1 MAEMDIGFGP
11 GKFNPDLNTQMGG
24 IDPLLQKASRIK
36 SPEEGIGVAVE
47 LAGEERRLG
56 QQETQARIKKEKAMP
71 EIEAAFKAEEGKYIK
86 EARTREQ
93 DVMAEAE
100 QAMSQFTVSK
110 ETLGGMATLAS
121 IIGVLGSLAGNTGG
135 RQAGLGAIKS
145 MTGMMA
151 GYQKGRADEFRRD
164 QIEFD
169 KQYKIM
175 TGKLDR
181 ASKEFDRAISMMP
194 YNMAEA
200 QKIKNTAL
208 AELNSDIITAV
219 DAKQGIV
226 RANTILKQA
235 VDVANKERDRANQLN
250 IATLKAT
257 GKPLKGKEL
266 ADVVGL
272 DSLSVGLRKL
282 EQNFKPEYAGLGIFG
297 VGAEL
302 QYEAMRR
309 LGTEEGKKAIQWW
322 SEYNRLQAPNRH
334 ALFGATLTGNELKNY
349 QEFTAKKSD
358 DPGVVLNQ
366 VKDQLAYTD
375 ALSRQRR
382 RTYEAAGY
390 TVPKPEEAPD
400 FSNTYGEQAA
410 PSAPSSTMPEA
421 GGTTPTTPTAPAAP
435 SAPAQ
440 KPMPTGTRLKAYA
453 DANFGGDQQAAKD
466 YLTSQGYK

>member
-56 QQETQARIKKEKAMP
+56 ERETAARIKKEKAMP
-71 EIEAAFKAEEGKYIK
+71 EIESAYRAEEAKYIK

-93 DVMAEAE
+93 DMMAEAE
-100 QAMSQFTVSK
+100 QAMSKFTVSQDSIA
-110 ETLGGMATLAS
+110 GMATLAS

-257 GKPLKGKEL
+257 GKPLKGKDL
-266 ADVVGL
+266 NDVVGL
-272 DSLSVGLRKL
+272 DSMAAGLRKL
-282 EQNFKPEYAGLGIFG
+282 QQDFKPEYAGLGIFG
-297 VGAEL
+297 FGADL

-309 LGTEEGKKAIQWW
+309 LGTEEGQKAIRWW

-358 DPGVVLNQ
+358 DPKVVLNQ
-366 VKDQLAYTD
+366 VIDQLNYTEG
-375 ALSRQRR
+375 LSRQRKR
-382 RTYEAAGY
+382 SYESAGY
-390 TVPKPEEAPD
+390 TVPTMDQAPS
-400 FSNTYGEQAA
+400 FSNTYGEPT
-410 PSAPSSTMPEA
+410 PSTTPGSTMPEA
-421 GGTTPTTPTAPAAP
+421 GGATPAAP
-435 SAPAQ
+435 KPQ
-440 KPMPTGTRLKAYA
+440 KYTVGQEIPGRGGKRYRVTRL
-453 DANFGGDQQAAKD
+453 DPNNPDD
-466 YLTSQGYK
+466 PDVEEIR

>member
-24 IDPLLQKASRIK
+24 VDPLLQKASRIK

-56 QQETQARIKKEKAMP
+56 ERETQARIKKEKALP
-71 EIEAAFKAEEGKYIK
+71 EIEAAFKSEEGRLVK

-93 DVMAEAE
+93 DMMAEAE
-100 QAMSQFTVSK
+100 QAMSNFTVSK

-121 IIGVLGSLAGNTGG
+121 VIGVLGSLAGNTGG
-135 RQAGLGAIKS
+135 KQAGLGAIKS

-181 ASKEFDRAISMMP
+181 ASKEFDRAIAMMP

-200 QKIKNTAL
+200 QKVKNIAL

-219 DAKQGIV
+219 DAKQGIT
-226 RANTILKQA
+226 RANAILKQA
-235 VDVANKERDRANQLN
+235 VDVASKNADRANQLN

-257 GKPLKGKEL
+257 GKTLKGKDL
-266 ADVVGL
+266 NDVVGL
-272 DSLSVGLRKL
+272 DSMATGLRKL
-282 EQNFKPEYAGLGIFG
+282 QQDFKPEYAGLGVLGF
-297 VGAEL
+297 GAEL

-309 LGTEEGKKAIQWW
+309 LGFGRRTKAIRWW

-358 DPGVVLNQ
+358 DPQVVLNQ
-366 VKDQLAYTD
+366 VIDQLNYTEG
-375 ALSRQRR
+375 LSRQRKR
-382 RTYEAAGY
+382 SYESAGY
-390 TVPKPEEAPD
+390 TVPTCGSSSKTLPILMANLLQLLLLVAQCLKLVELL
-400 FSNTYGEQAA
+400 QAQQNQNIRLDRRFLVVMA
-410 PSAPSSTMPEA
+410 NA
-421 GGTTPTTPTAPAAP
+421 
-435 SAPAQ
+435 
-440 KPMPTGTRLKAYA
+440 TG
-453 DANFGGDQQAAKD
+453 
-466 YLTSQGYK
+466 

>member
-24 IDPLLQKASRIK
+24 VDPLLQKASRIK

-47 LAGEERRLG
+47 LAGEERRL
-56 QQETQARIKKEKAMP
+56 QERETAAKIKKEKAMP
-71 EIEAAFKAEEGKYIK
+71 EIEAAFRAEEGRLVK

-100 QAMSQFTVSK
+100 QAMSKFTVSK

-121 IIGVLGSLAGNTGG
+121 VIGVLGSLAGNTGG

-145 MTGMMA
+145 MTGMMS

-181 ASKEFDRAISMMP
+181 ASKEFDRAIAMMP

-200 QKIKNTAL
+200 QKIKSTAIASL
-208 AELNSDIITAV
+208 GSDIISAV
-219 DAKQGIV
+219 DAKQGIT

-235 VDVANKERDRANQLN
+235 VDIASKNADRANQLN

-257 GKPLKGKEL
+257 GKPLKGKDL
-266 ADVVGL
+266 TDVIGL
-272 DSLSVGLRKL
+272 DSLSVGLKKL
-282 EQNFKPEYAGLGIFG
+282 EQTFKPEYAALGILGFG
-297 VGAEL
+297 ADIEFEAKRRFGGEEAE
-302 QYEAMRR
+302 
-309 LGTEEGKKAIQWW
+309 KAIRWW

-358 DPGVVLNQ
+358 NPNVVLNQ
-366 VKDQLAYTD
+366 VKDQLNYTD
-375 ALSRQRR
+375 ALSRQRKR
-382 RTYEAAGY
+382 AYESAGY
-390 TVPKPEEAPD
+390 TVPKMDEAPD
-400 FSNTYGEQAA
+400 FGTTYGQ
-410 PSAPSSTMPEA
+410 PTQPTTTGSTMPSA
-421 GGTTPTTPTAPAAP
+421 GGAAPAAP
-435 SAPAQ
+435 KPQ
-440 KPMPTGTRLKAYA
+440 KYAVDQIITIGNKKYKVKRL
-453 DANFGGDQQAAKD
+453 DPNNPDDPDVEEVQ
-466 YLTSQGYK
+466 

>member
-24 IDPLLQKASRIK
+24 VDPLLQKASRIK

-47 LAGEERRLG
+47 LAGEERRL
-56 QQETQARIKKEKAMP
+56 QERETAAKIKKEKAMP
-71 EIEAAFKAEEGKYIK
+71 EIEAAFRAEEGRLVK

-100 QAMSQFTVSK
+100 QAMSKFTVSK

-121 IIGVLGSLAGNTGG
+121 VIGVLGSLAGNTGG

-145 MTGMMA
+145 MTGMMS

-181 ASKEFDRAISMMP
+181 ASKEFDRAIAMMP

-200 QKIKNTAL
+200 QKIKSTAIASL
-208 AELNSDIITAV
+208 GSDIISAV
-219 DAKQGIV
+219 DAKQGIT

-235 VDVANKERDRANQLN
+235 VDIASKNADRANQLN

-257 GKPLKGKEL
+257 GKPLKGKDL
-266 ADVVGL
+266 TDVIGL
-272 DSLSVGLRKL
+272 DSLSIGLRKL
-282 EQNFKPEYAGLGIFG
+282 EQNFKPEYAALGILGFG
-297 VGAEL
+297 ADIEFEAKRRFGGEEAE
-302 QYEAMRR
+302 
-309 LGTEEGKKAIQWW
+309 KAIRWW

-358 DPGVVLNQ
+358 NPNVVLNQ
-366 VKDQLAYTD
+366 VKDQLSYTD
-375 ALSRQRR
+375 ALSRQRKR
-382 RTYEAAGY
+382 SYESAGY
-390 TVPKPEEAPD
+390 TVPKTEEAPD
-400 FSNTYGEQAA
+400 FGVTYGEQTQPTTTGSTMPSAGGAA
-410 PSAPSSTMPEA
+410 PSTTKPKYTVGQEIPGR
-421 GGTTPTTPTAPAAP
+421 GG
-435 SAPAQ
+435 
-440 KPMPTGTRLKAYA
+440 KKYRVTRL
-453 DANFGGDQQAAKD
+453 DPNNPDD
-466 YLTSQGYK
+466 PDVEEIR